1 LLRDWPLITPARRA
15 WRLRDR
21 ARSTHQRRAQRRP
34 AASEITEVLLHSA
47 VYCAMPRS
55 INATLVAKKVFAERE
70 LLPGP
75 PRCWALSVGILPCR
89 GEAAGQDT
97 TAR

>member
-1 LLRDWPLITPARRA
+1 MA
-15 WRLRDR
+15 
-21 ARSTHQRRAQRRP
+21 
-34 AASEITEVLLHSA
+34 EVLLHSA

-55 INATLVAKKVFAERE
+55 INATVVAKKVFAERE
-70 LLPGP
+70 LLPGLL
-75 PRCWALSVGILPCR
+75 RCWALSVGVLPCR